1 MMKICRKA
9 LILLLGALLG
19 VSALLLAACGGDDS
33 GNQSSGATPDQVNLP
48 RDLEA
53 IGIDPQAV
61 GIQPQIIHDKKN
73 DPGFQLQEPKEGD
86 PVAVVH
92 TAAGDV
98 TLRLFP
104 EQAPKTVTNFINLA
118 KAGEYNNT
126 PILHVVSGGWVQCGY
141 CPSDDANPNGVSSY
155 GAPFED
161 EFCDSLYNLRG
172 AVSMANTGRDTNGT
186 QFFVNQANE
195 RDFRKSGGWR
205 GIKTVWRLV
214 TEKLGDYKDT
224 DLLEAYI
231 TENGDKFLNPDIV
244 PDNVKALYTENGGNP
259 QFDGVYNAADR
270 GNTVFAQ
277 VIAGMEV
284 VDKLAQMKTDKD
296 QMLKDPV
303 LIKSIEI
310 TAYQKKSN

>member
-1 MMKICRKA
+1 MTRAFSCR
-9 LILLLGALLG
+9 
-19 VSALLLAACGGDDS
+19 
-33 GNQSSGATPDQVNLP
+33 NQKRATPSPWCIL
-48 RDLEA
+48 
-53 IGIDPQAV
+53 PQA
-61 GIQPQIIHDKKN
+61 
-73 DPGFQLQEPKEGD
+73 
-86 PVAVVH
+86 
-92 TAAGDV
+92 T
-98 TLRLFP
+98 

-118 KAGEYNNT
+118 KAGAYNNT

-172 AVSMANTGRDTNGT
+172 AVSMANTGKDTNGT

-205 GIKTVWRLV
+205 GIKTIWRLV

-244 PDNVKALYTENGGNP
+244 PENVKALYTENGGNP

-296 QMLKDPV
+296 HMLKDPV

>member
-1 MMKICRKA
+1 MKICRKA

-19 VSALLLAACGGDDS
+19 VSALLLSACGEDNSEKKTS
-33 GNQSSGATPDQVNLP
+33 GITDEPANLP

-53 IGIDPQAV
+53 IGIDPQSA

-73 DPGFQLQEPKEGD
+73 DPGFQLQKPDEGD
-86 PVAVVH
+86 AVAVVH
-92 TAAGDV
+92 TAVGDV

-118 KAGEYNNT
+118 KAGAYSNT
-126 PILHVVSGGWVQCGY
+126 PILHVVSGGLVQCGY

-186 QFFVNQANE
+186 QFFINQANAD
-195 RDFRKSGGWR
+195 DFRKSGGWR
-205 GIKTVWRLV
+205 GLKTVWRLV
-214 TEKLGDYKDT
+214 SEKLGEYKDT
-224 DLLEAYI
+224 DLLGAYI

-244 PDNVKALYTENGGNP
+244 PENVKALYTQNGGNP

-277 VIAGMEV
+277 VIGGMEV

-296 QMLKDPV
+296 QMLQNPV
-303 LIKSIEI
+303 LIKSVEI
-310 TAYQKKSN
+310 TAYQKKS